1 MQILLDMVE
10 SPRHILEFSISFIEK
25 HLKLLS
31 FQ

>member
-10 SPRHILEFSISFIEK
+10 SPRHILGLSISFIEK

-31 FQ
+31 CQ